1 MSNRLY
7 IVTTP
12 KGKRLIDAVIKAQ
25 ALNHVVKDE
34 ITVEIAT
41 PYKVAELVTAGVKIE
56 RVAGNQPDLLQEGGL
71 A

>member
-12 KGKRLIDAVIKAQ
+12 KGKRLVDAVIKAQ

-34 ITVEIAT
+34 ISVEIAN
-41 PYKVAELVTAGVKIE
+41 PYQVADLVAAGIKIE
-56 RVAGNQPDLLQEGGL
+56 RVAGNQPDLLQEGGQ